1 MLHTHVL
8 HADGHVQVQDGIGL
22 ARCAPEGA
30 TVWVD
35 VVATSEVGL
44 AQFPAEWRF
53 HQLALEDCIHPQR
66 RAKYERYPNHL
77 FLVLQAL
84 DTHTKDAVDT
94 VAVRVFV
101 RDGLVVT
108 VRNGPCSALDRV
120 EKLLIEDRER
130 VGDGAD
136 RIVHAIVD
144 AVVDEFVKLLEE
156 WEDRVDH
163 LGPVAAEE
171 DDRSAVH
178 AIVSMRRDLAIM
190 RRTILAQKEVVQ
202 RLKDGLEEKDPRRLY
217 FQDVLDHVD
226 ATLDTAGLLAESCT
240 AALQLRSDR
249 INEGLNRVMK
259 YLAIVSTL
267 MLPMTVVSGVFGMN
281 FDVIP
286 TAHAPAGFYGAIG
299 LMLASALVLV
309 AWFRW
314 KRWL

>member
-1 MLHTHVL
+1 M
-8 HADGHVQVQDGIGL
+8 
-22 ARCAPEGA
+22 
-30 TVWVD
+30 
-35 VVATSEVGL
+35 
-44 AQFPAEWRF
+44 
-53 HQLALEDCIHPQR
+53 
-66 RAKYERYPNHL
+66 
-77 FLVLQAL
+77 LQAL
-84 DTHTKDAVDT
+84 DTGTSAAVDT
-94 VAVRVFV
+94 TAIRVFV
-101 RDGLVVT
+101 RPGLVVT
-108 VRNGPCSALDRV
+108 VRPGPCTALERV
-120 EKLLIEDRER
+120 ERLLVDDRER

-136 RIVHAIVD
+136 RVVHTIVD
-144 AVVDEFVKLLEE
+144 AVVDEFVKLLDE
-156 WEDRVDH
+156 WEDRVDA

-171 DDRSAVH
+171 GDRHAVH

-202 RLKDGLEEKDPRRLY
+202 RLRDGLEERDPRRLY

-226 ATLDTAGLLAESCT
+226 ATLDTAALLTETCT

-309 AWFRW
+309 GWFRW